1 MLPWLAT
8 MRRLPRDAARMRHSL
23 SHHLLVSLLRL
34 SGRRRRYASA
44 QALQRFIAQRAR
56 QAPLGDAPE
65 AVQRAGLQLLH
76 GHDAPT
82 QRPVLRLLPPAAEGE
97 PQRELLYLHG
107 GAYINPIVR
116 QHWQLLTRLVRGAQA
131 AATVP
136 LYPLAPQASH
146 REALDFALRQ
156 YRALLARRAPGS
168 LTLMGDSAGGG
179 LALALAQRLRDEGL
193 PQPARLLLISP
204 WVDLQLPEDDAE
216 LQALAAR
223 DPMLDLPGLREAAR
237 LWADGAALHEPAL
250 SPVNGRLDGLAPM
263 TVFIG
268 TRDLLWPGVRRLRE
282 RAQAQ
287 GAALRYVEAPGML
300 HAWPLL
306 PQAEARQALRQI
318 VQILRGEGA
327 AGTG

>member
-1 MLPWLAT
+1 
-8 MRRLPRDAARMRHSL
+8 MRHSL
-23 SHHLLVSLLRL
+23 SHHLLVTLLRL

-44 QALQRFIAQRAR
+44 QDLQRFIAQRAR

-65 AVQRAGLQLLH
+65 AVERAGLQLQR
-76 GHDAPT
+76 GRDEPT
-82 QRPVLRLLPPAAEGE
+82 QRPVLRLLPAAGAAES
-97 PQRELLYLHG
+97 QQELLYLHG

-116 QHWQLLTRLVRGAQA
+116 QHWQLLARLVQGTQA

-146 REALDFALRQ
+146 REALAFVLRQ
-156 YRALLARRAPGS
+156 YRALLERRAPES
-168 LTLMGDSAGGG
+168 LTVMGDSAGGG

-204 WVDLQLPEDDAE
+204 WVDLHLPDDDAE

-263 TVFIG
+263 TVLIG

-287 GAALRYVEAPGML
+287 GARLHYVEAPGML

-306 PQAEARQALRQI
+306 PQAEARQAQRRI
-318 VQILRGEGA
+318 IEILRGKSS
-327 AGTG
+327 AGSA